1 MNTILQKAQL
11 LFLAGLMFLSASA
24 FTQLRC
30 YTLQAPQKIIPEM
43 KKLAIIDFSDRNNA
57 RYSYWNRDAAN
68 DYGSILADAML
79 ADLMEEYRG
88 VYNGAYTNYLGVK
101 TNVYTVV
108 ERSQLDAIMQ
118 EQHLGASGAVSE
130 GDAAQAGKLLGLDV
144 ILTGKFSVYSEIKTS
159 SKKNYKTVD
168 GTKRYTHTD
177 YYKWR
182 ETKSESKMK
191 IISVTTGQVLA
202 LIEKDYKRKSKV
214 ASSRSGYPSNSAVES
229 EYDGKTGAMEG
240 IARLLTGSF
249 TPRYVAQTFNFDKPK
264 NKDYKQQ
271 GKDAKKAIR
280 EGDVKTVYH
289 LLKGVMAEDD
299 SDEAIVHDLA
309 IVYEA
314 VGDYDNAIKYHT
326 YADQLSGKKK
336 YERALE
342 RSKSGK
348 AAVDA
353 LKALGVSISPYDFG
367 ADNTNA
373 PETETVKIKGKSDI
387 NVYADSNKGSK
398 VVKKAKSGKE
408 YTALER
414 RGGWIKIEVPG
425 LDASVQGWIMDSQV
439 K

>member
-1 MNTILQKAQL
+1 MNTILQKTQL
-11 LFLAGLMFLSASA
+11 LLLAGLMFLSASA

-30 YTLQAPQKIIPEM
+30 YTLQAPEKIIPQM

-79 ADLMEEYRG
+79 SDLMEEYRG
-88 VYNGAYTNYLGVK
+88 VYNTAYNNYLGVK

-108 ERSQLDAIMQ
+108 ERSQLDAIMK

-144 ILTGKFSVYSEIKTS
+144 ILTGKFSTNSEIKTS

-168 GTKRYTHTD
+168 GVKKYTHTD

-182 ETKSESKMK
+182 ETKAESKMK

-202 LIEKDYKRKSKV
+202 LIEKDYKRKSKT

-249 TPRYVAQTFNFDKPK
+249 TPRYVAQNFNFDKPK
-264 NKDYKQQ
+264 NKEYKQQ
-271 GKDAKKAIR
+271 GKDAKKAIKD
-280 EGDVKTVYH
+280 GDVKTVYH

-314 VGDYDNAIKYHT
+314 VGDYDNAIKYHN

-336 YERALE
+336 YERSLA

-348 AAVDA
+348 AAIDA
-353 LKALGVSISPYDFG
+353 LKALGVTITPYDFG
-367 ADNTNA
+367 ADNTNVA
-373 PETETVKIKGKSDI
+373 ETKLSKLRVRVISMFMLILTKDLKLLK
-387 NVYADSNKGSK
+387 KLK
-398 VVKKAKSGKE
+398 VVKNTLLLREEADGLKSK
-408 YTALER
+408 YL
-414 RGGWIKIEVPG
+414 V
-425 LDASVQGWIMDSQV
+425 
-439 K
+439 